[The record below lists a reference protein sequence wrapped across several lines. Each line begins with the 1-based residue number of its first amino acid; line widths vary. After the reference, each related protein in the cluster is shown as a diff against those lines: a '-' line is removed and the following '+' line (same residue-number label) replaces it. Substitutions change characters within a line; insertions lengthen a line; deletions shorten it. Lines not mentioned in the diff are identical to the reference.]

1 MAAQATG
8 NTSRQIQADRWRE
21 VPAGS
26 SSVVPGKQS
35 ADGAAKPRPGLAF
48 EPGSG
53 SSPPTASPSAPK
65 ALKPKTTAGHRDEIT
80 TALDNARNA
89 AAAYEKAAEEFR
101 KAQTEAGDPKRK
113 LTESDL
119 QELERLKAAHIA
131 AFKNAEQATAKLSKA
146 VSISIVKACTTR
158 GICDVG
164 SAQKAAAK
172 LDDAV
177 REHGSK
183 LQAGGTSKEEVAD
196 RQVAVRREI
205 SFAISARALDRL
217 GPVIKGKANEEDR
230 AKLIKE
236 VASWA
241 VVQEDHPAATTP
253 VGRLSTIVGLLN
265 VDVRFNPN
273 NKERVTALIND
284 LVAACERKGM
294 NLSPMQR
301 REILP
306 PSP

>member
-1 MAAQATG
+1 MAAEAPG
-8 NTSRQIQADRWRE
+8 STSNQVQADRWRE

-26 SSVVPGKQS
+26 SSLAAGNQATA
-35 ADGAAKPRPGLAF
+35 ADPAPKPRPGLAF
-48 EPGSG
+48 GQGSG
-53 SSPPTASPSAPK
+53 SSAALAPSAPK
-65 ALKPKTTAGHRDEIT
+65 ASKQKAKPGHRDEVT
-80 TALDNARNA
+80 KALDKARSA
-89 AAAYEKAAEEFR
+89 AAAYEKAANEFR
-101 KAQTEAGDPKRK
+101 KAQTEADDPKRK

-119 QELERLKAAHIA
+119 QKLERLKAARIA

-158 GICDVG
+158 GTCDVG

-183 LQAGGTSKEEVAD
+183 LQAGGTSKEEVTD

-205 SFAISARALDRL
+205 NFAISARAHNRL

-230 AKLIKE
+230 AKLIEE

-241 VVQEDHPAATTP
+241 VVQEDYPAATTP
-253 VGRLSTIVGLLN
+253 FGRLSTIVGLLY
-265 VDVRFNPN
+265 VDVRFDPN
-273 NKERVTALIND
+273 KKR
-284 LVAACERKGM
+284 G
-294 NLSPMQR
+294 
-301 REILP
+301 
-306 PSP
+306 